1 MSDDELKKWQVE
13 WKRYA
18 EREAKLPP
26 GQHRRVLENERREA
40 HGQGVWR
47 EIANRYQLR
56 SGEQANQVIGR
67 VRRRLKPWASELAP
81 EDCDFGERVDEIL
94 RGPKEEQRLWLGT
107 FVIYEYARESYK
119 LRGLLTLLNPP
130 DRDRKKDGIR
140 PAAFEGLDAA
150 TAEKAL
156 GAWFVILLELADELA
171 ANVPFALVKPE
182 RIERA
187 LFYRRV
193 IEGKLVR
200 RSRLESEIGRTV
212 RSVPPVA
219 LAFEN
224 SRFDAAC
231 HETMLSWWME
241 SRGEK
246 SKWKS
251 IPDRQRNFHRDHN
264 GQECEEILLVRVNW
278 RDYSNKE
285 LGDAFTAFVRR
296 YRPHEKFPEPAT
308 KTGPGKR
315 RDTQL
320 FKHLTALCAL
330 RLANAFPFKAAEKMF
345 RKAKAKLASP
355 EAALLE
361 PRKFDA
367 KCREAEKT
375 FAMHFPFG
383 ETPYHFERWGFRQGA
398 ELK

>member
-1 MSDDELKKWQVE
+1 MSDDELKKWQIE

-47 EIANRYQLR
+47 EIVHRHQLR
-56 SGEQANQVIGR
+56 FGEQANQVIGR
-67 VRRRLKPWASELAP
+67 VRRRLKPWASRLAP
-81 EDCDFGERVDEIL
+81 EDYNFGERVDEIL
-94 RGPKEEQRLWLGT
+94 RWPKEEQRLRLGA
-107 FVIYEYARESYK
+107 FVIYEYTRESYK

-130 DRDRKKDGIR
+130 DRGRKKNGIC
-140 PAAFEGLDAA
+140 PEAFEGLDAA

-156 GAWFVILLELADELA
+156 GGWFAILLELADELA

-182 RIERA
+182 RIDRA
-187 LFYRRV
+187 LFHREV
-193 IEGKLVR
+193 VDGKSLR
-200 RSRLESEIGRTV
+200 RSRLESEIGQTV
-212 RSVPPVA
+212 RFVPPVA
-219 LAFEN
+219 PAFEN
-224 SRFDAAC
+224 FRFDAAG

-251 IPDRQRNFHRDHN
+251 IPASKRMFHCDHKR
-264 GQECEEILLVRVNW
+264 QECEEILLVRINW

-308 KTGPGKR
+308 KTGPGKG

-330 RLANAFPFKAAEKMF
+330 RLANAFPFKAAEEMF

-375 FAMHFPFG
+375 FATHFPFG
-383 ETPYHFERWGFRQGA
+383 ETPYHFARWGFRQGRN
-398 ELK
+398 